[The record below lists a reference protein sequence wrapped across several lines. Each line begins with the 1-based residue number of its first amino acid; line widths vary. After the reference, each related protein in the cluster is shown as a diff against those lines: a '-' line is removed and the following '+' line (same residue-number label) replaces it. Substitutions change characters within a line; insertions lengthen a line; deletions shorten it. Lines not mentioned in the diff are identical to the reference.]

1 MCGFIGYFGN
11 KNIDLEGARK
21 IINHRGPDMH
31 GTQIGSEWKVAFN
44 RLSINDLTEKG
55 MQPFKHEGITVYM
68 NGEIFNFLELL
79 EEHKK
84 EFFPKSR
91 SDAEILPFLYKKYG
105 LKFLNMLNG
114 MFAIILIDEI
124 KNKKYLIRDRFGEK
138 PLYYKHCESTLFF
151 SSEVKAL
158 KKVTKLEI
166 DKINIQINFACWF
179 LPQPLTLYKGT
190 YNINPGSYIE
200 YYDGK
205 IKEYIW
211 YQPKIITKKLSR
223 KEIEDKFIELYKSSI
238 KLRLRSDVPV
248 GVFLSG
254 GLDSTSIMKFSNEF
268 DKKNV
273 SAFTSEILDKEV
285 IENNLTDVV
294 IPKKL
299 TNDLDIQ
306 SHSIKID
313 YNYFNEN
320 IVSIIKNYDEI
331 FINSGVLVFYQLSKL
346 AKENHTKVVLTGV
359 GGDELFGGYP
369 WQSGVVRKINFIF
382 KKTYN
387 QLRHNNFLCNLFNL
401 FGRKFSTV
409 YQILFDYKVWHAQSL
424 SSFRYDIKKN
434 KKIIDK
440 KIRDKAEKYFDYST
454 KNLDGDNYN
463 IMNFA
468 NTFTV
473 IGAGNYFIDLAA
485 MQNSIENRSPFL
497 DYRLFEFLM
506 SIADDVKSEQGNKGL
521 MRDIL
526 KNFLPT
532 YVIDA
537 KKSGSTMPIQK
548 WFYNSN
554 INNIKNFIF
563 KYKNCI
569 DEYLGLKIKL
579 NDNWIKNPE
588 NSLKLFAI
596 ICFIIWI
603 KFNVFNDIENE
614 NISFDELI
622 KT

>member
-11 KNIDLEGARK
+11 QNIDLQKARET
-21 IINHRGPDMH
+21 INHRGPDMH
-31 GTQIGSEWKVAFN
+31 GTQTGLEWKVAFN

-55 MQPFKHEGITVYM
+55 MQPFKHEGITVYI

-79 EEHKK
+79 KEHKN

-205 IKEYIW
+205 IKEHIW

-254 GLDSTSIMKFSNEF
+254 GLNSTSIMKFSNEF
-268 DKKNV
+268 GKKNV

-299 TNDLDIQ
+299 TNDLNIQ

-526 KNFLPT
+526 KKFLPT

-554 INNIKNFIF
+554 INNIRNFIF

-603 KFNVFNDIENE
+603 KFNVFNDIKNE